1 MARFGNYVVL
11 QGHVVFPLAG
21 DFFRACFQVCML
33 RGEADKKAR
42 TSRLLLLCMPFRS
55 ATHAAIGL
63 LVFAFD
69 TMTIATLAFPPH
81 CSTLS
86 SYNSFSTQ
94 ATVLFSGSAAGAA
107 ALKYIYTLF
116 CLSVHYGA
124 TFFIYCSNLW
134 SWALLRGGPASRW
147 RRWPRWLVASGA
159 QFSAIEVQTGVGLFL
174 LVSLNPVLSH

>member
-1 MARFGNYVVL
+1 MARFGNYVVF
-11 QGHVVFPLAG
+11 QGVVVFPLAG

-63 LVFAFD
+63 LVFAFN
-69 TMTIATLAFPPH
+69 TITIATLAFPPH

-107 ALKYIYTLF
+107 ALK
-116 CLSVHYGA
+116 
-124 TFFIYCSNLW
+124 
-134 SWALLRGGPASRW
+134 
-147 RRWPRWLVASGA
+147 
-159 QFSAIEVQTGVGLFL
+159 
-174 LVSLNPVLSH
+174 

>member
-1 MARFGNYVVL
+1 
-11 QGHVVFPLAG
+11 
-21 DFFRACFQVCML
+21 ML

-69 TMTIATLAFPPH
+69 TMTIATLAVPPH

-107 ALKYIYTLF
+107 ALK
-116 CLSVHYGA
+116 
-124 TFFIYCSNLW
+124 
-134 SWALLRGGPASRW
+134 
-147 RRWPRWLVASGA
+147 
-159 QFSAIEVQTGVGLFL
+159 
-174 LVSLNPVLSH
+174 

>member
-107 ALKYIYTLF
+107 ALKYTLYNGRHGIGDQI
-116 CLSVHYGA
+116 CILYM
-124 TFFIYCSNLW
+124 
-134 SWALLRGGPASRW
+134 
-147 RRWPRWLVASGA
+147 
-159 QFSAIEVQTGVGLFL
+159 
-174 LVSLNPVLSH
+174 